1 MTCQILQVKE
11 NMAKLLTCL
20 VCLALSL
27 SYSSPLKILPEEA
40 EKFRD
45 NLRQINE
52 LANGDSFDKMG
63 KLLESEDFDKLLKG
77 MISCSR
83 GFVIMNF
90 LVMPMIMLRWC
101 QLSLN

>member
-1 MTCQILQVKE
+1 MFMLQVKE
-11 NMAKLLTCL
+11 NMAKVLTCL
-20 VCLALSL
+20 ACLALSL
-27 SYSSPLKILPEEA
+27 SYSSSLKILSEEA

-77 MISCSR
+77 MISCLR
-83 GFVIMNF
+83 GFVVIMIF
-90 LVMPMIMLRWC
+90 LVMPTMML
-101 QLSLN
+101 